1 MAITSSECIE
11 SDKRYQR
18 ALNDEGRILR
28 ISHVSLVVYN
38 MAAKCTGQYPAQ
50 GIPPIECFNRDINL
64 AKIDT
69 FKDGIP

>member
-11 SDKRYQR
+11 SNKRYQR
-18 ALNDEGRILR
+18 ALNVEGRILR

-50 GIPPIECFNRDINL
+50 GIPPIECVNASL
-64 AKIDT
+64 AIACAVGSAVK
-69 FKDGIP
+69 